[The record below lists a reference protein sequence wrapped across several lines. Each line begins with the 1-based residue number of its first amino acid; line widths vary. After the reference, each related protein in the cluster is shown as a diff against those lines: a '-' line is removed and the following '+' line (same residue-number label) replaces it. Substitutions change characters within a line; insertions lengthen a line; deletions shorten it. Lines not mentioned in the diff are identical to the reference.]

1 MDMTAE
7 LTKRTEQIENII
19 KMILPFLVNNK
30 RRIKKYGLSEK
41 ESLLKA
47 T

>member
-19 KMILPFLVNNK
+19 KISSGG
-30 RRIKKYGLSEK
+30 RRLSE
-41 ESLLKA
+41 A
-47 T
+47 GN

>member
-19 KMILPFLVNNK
+19 KKGTSRGF
-30 RRIKKYGLSEK
+30 
-41 ESLLKA
+41 ES
-47 T
+47 TFFMG

>member
-19 KMILPFLVNNK
+19 KKYLPEE
-30 RRIKKYGLSEK
+30 KKAIRSR
-41 ESLLKA
+41 
-47 T
+47 

>member
-19 KMILPFLVNNK
+19 KKGTENIDN
-30 RRIKKYGLSEK
+30 EW
-41 ESLLKA
+41 
-47 T
+47 

>member
-19 KMILPFLVNNK
+19 KKYLPEEE
-30 RRIKKYGLSEK
+30 GLSE
-41 ESLLKA
+41 A
-47 T
+47 GN

>member
-19 KMILPFLVNNK
+19 KKYLPEEEGYLKQRICYFHIFQIFL
-30 RRIKKYGLSEK
+30 II
-41 ESLLKA
+41 
-47 T
+47 

>member
-19 KMILPFLVNNK
+19 KK
-30 RRIKKYGLSEK
+30 SSGGRRLSE
-41 ESLLKA
+41 A
-47 T
+47 GN